1 MFSYYHD
8 DFDDDH
14 YYDDYDYDYGCEYAD
29 DECSYYYCS
38 LPTPA
43 ISRGER
49 VKEKVSFR
57 HCRFGADSH
66 TLRAWPALKK

>member
-43 ISRGER
+43 ISRGSAS
-49 VKEKVSFR
+49 KKK
-57 HCRFGADSH
+57 CRSGTA
-66 TLRAWPALKK
+66 ALALILTH